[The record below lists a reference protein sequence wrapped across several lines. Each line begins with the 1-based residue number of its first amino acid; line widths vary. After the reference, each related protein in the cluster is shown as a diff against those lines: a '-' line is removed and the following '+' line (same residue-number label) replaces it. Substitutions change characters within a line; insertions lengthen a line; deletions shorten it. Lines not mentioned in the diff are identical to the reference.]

1 MMNRLRTPLLFL
13 AILLSFLVLLIETG
27 TALPGVLQGTSLSL
41 TNLQLPA
48 QVSATANH
56 LTSDQQQVL
65 TQVSR
70 QSRPP
75 GASLP
80 DLALLDSIQFFTL
93 ALMGVA
99 VFIPARIQG
108 KIQGVVTLI
117 FALTIITTAIR
128 QIFVALASLVLMI
141 ALFLAIPFGTL
152 IYLIVYGSFNRGGAD
167 AVLGIL
173 MLLEFG
179 IAFSLLFAQQRFLES
194 KGLILLI
201 LSSFIGVIVINF
213 LLGLVPRI
221 LASITDAIAAIVVCI
236 IAVIWAIILL
246 IGAIISIIR
255 VLRLARKAS

>member
-41 TNLQLPA
+41 TTLQLPV

-56 LTSDQQQVL
+56 LTSDQQQIL
-65 TQVSR
+65 DQLNR
-70 QSRPP
+70 QNRPP
-75 GASLP
+75 GLSIP

-99 VFIPARIQG
+99 VFVPARIQG
-108 KIQGVVTLI
+108 KVQGVVTLI
-117 FALTIITTAIR
+117 FALTILTTAIR
-128 QIFVALASLVLMI
+128 QILVALARLILMI
-141 ALFLAIPFGTL
+141 ALLLSIPFGTL

-194 KGLILLI
+194 KGLIVLV
-201 LSSFIGVIVINF
+201 LSSFLGVIVINI

-221 LASITDAIAAIVVCI
+221 LASITDAIAAIVVSI
-236 IAVIWAIILL
+236 IAVIWVIVLF
-246 IGAIISIIR
+246 IGALISIIR
-255 VLRLARKAS
+255 VLRLVRKSS